1 MLSTKHFS
9 SQGDRV
15 GICVTQFDP
24 KQLERGLVCAPGALS
39 LIHAAI
45 IAVEKV
51 DYFRGVIST
60 KAKFHITIGHETVMA
75 RVSFFGLHKGVGD
88 IEKLSLDDA
97 NKFDFTHEYVYQE
110 ELIPTSVK
118 SDKSAGHCDTE
129 SLAVPVRQFALLQ
142 FEQQVICPH
151 GCLVIGSKLDT
162 DIHANV
168 CRLAFHGKLLEL
180 VFDPDYVETLLPQ
193 VRVYKIKHKEGI
205 VERKADDYTVV
216 CRGLFKKESKVE
228 MFTGLKVKLSTGE
241 DGVIEGS
248 FGQSGKFKVRLPGN
262 IYCMLTNLNGIC
274 INC

>member
-1 MLSTKHFS
+1 M
-9 SQGDRV
+9 

-24 KQLERGLVCAPGALS
+24 KQLERGLVCSPGDLP

-45 IAVEKV
+45 VAVQKV
-51 DYFRGVIST
+51 DYFRGIVAT
-60 KAKFHITIGHETVMA
+60 KAKYHVTIGHETVMA
-75 RVSFFGLHKGVGD
+75 TVSFFGLRNDVAD

-97 NKFDFTHEYVYQE
+97 DKFDFSREYVYQD
-110 ELIPTSVK
+110 ELIPVK
-118 SDKSAGHCDTE
+118 PRKNTDYSDTNSA
-129 SLAVPVRQFALLQ
+129 SLRQFALLQ
-142 FEQQVICPH
+142 FEHQVVCPH

-180 VFDPDYVETLLPQ
+180 VVDPGYVETLLPR
-193 VRVYKIKHKEGI
+193 VRVYKMKHKEGV

-216 CRGLFKKESKVE
+216 CRGLFKRESKVE
-228 MFTGLKVKLSTGE
+228 LFTGLKVTLSTGE

-262 IYCMLTNLNGIC
+262 LYCIQQMVFK
-274 INC
+274 